1 MFESI
6 LKKQLEEEEK
16 LNKLDDELSNITDE
30 YKQLV
35 KAIPFEEILENNKIP
50 FYENKDENFNEIA
63 KIKTTEPSKFFKVIQ
78 DFNKYPEFAKINDI
92 LKKRDEI
99 KYKYFK
105 QLSSYILLINQDR
118 KTLFSEK
125 YMSKMRKLAD
135 LGYILY
141 FYTMPDE
148 VLKNTLD
155 ENLEKYITEI
165 YSQNN
170 FQTLKLNFSE
180 ILDTKIFDSELQ
192 KDKIGDLKEAI
203 SCLENYS
210 YNSCARTLFALID
223 NEYMKMSETNEKTKR
238 NTRTNQINKF
248 IEKLNMQYYDEWW
261 DKIKAFYELCNV
273 NTYIQNKENINR
285 HDLAHGVYNKI
296 ATKEDCIKLIL
307 LFINMKYLRYVL
319 NNINLLFE
327 EMTNDLK
334 LANFLIKELK

>member
-16 LNKLDDELSNITDE
+16 LNKLDDELSKITNE

-35 KAIPFEEILENNKIP
+35 KAIPLEQILQNNNIP
-50 FYENKDENFNEIA
+50 FYDDINKNFEETL
-63 KIKTTEPSKFFKVIQ
+63 KIKETEPTKFAKVIQ

-105 QLSSYILLINQDR
+105 QLCSYILLINQDR

-125 YMSKMRKLAD
+125 YISKMRNLAQ

-141 FYTMPDE
+141 FYMMPDKILE
-148 VLKNTLD
+148 NTLD
-155 ENLEKYITEI
+155 ENLEKYIIDI
-165 YSQNN
+165 YSKNN
-170 FQTLKLNFSE
+170 FEILKFNLSE
-180 ILDTKIFDSELQ
+180 IFSIKTFDSQLQ
-192 KDKIGDLKEAI
+192 KYKIEDLKEAI
-203 SCLENYS
+203 FCLENGC

-223 NEYMKMSETNEKTKR
+223 NEYLKMSETDEKAKR

-248 IEKLNMQYYDEWW
+248 IEKLNMHYYDEWW
-261 DKIKAFYELCNV
+261 SKIKEFYELCNV
-273 NTYIQNKENINR
+273 NTNIQNKGNINR
-285 HDLAHGVYNKI
+285 HDLAHGVYNKK